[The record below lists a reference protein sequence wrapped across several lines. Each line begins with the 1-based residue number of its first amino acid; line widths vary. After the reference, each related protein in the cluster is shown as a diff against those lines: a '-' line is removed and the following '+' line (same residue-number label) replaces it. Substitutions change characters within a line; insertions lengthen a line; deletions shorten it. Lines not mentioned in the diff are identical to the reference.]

1 VQEYKLFQCFGNNI
15 VTTEFEEW
23 KRYRKIAAPAFSEVR
38 DDRGTTLCCALSGGS
53 KRNNN
58 LAFEES
64 VRVITSLYEGAWRGK
79 QEVVVDDA
87 LDLTMEVSSAVR
99 LAIGMRLIDCFRQ
112 LS

>member
-1 VQEYKLFQCFGNNI
+1 M
-15 VTTEFEEW
+15 
-23 KRYRKIAAPAFSEVR
+23 
-38 DDRGTTLCCALSGGS
+38 LCCALSS
-53 KRNNN
+53 RPKRNNN

-64 VRVITSLYEGAWRGK
+64 VRVITSLYEGAWHGK

-99 LAIGMRLIDCFRQ
+99 FAIGMRLIDCFRQ